1 MTYFQLF
8 GISIPALWIAFLAAA
23 FLLSLKLDGWF
34 SNAIVIYVIIW
45 KLSYILFY
53 WESILGLLYF
63 NGGIKGH
70 WLGLFVATIY
80 IILLAPK
87 KYPSIKRQAFSA
99 ALLYI
104 YAFEAIFNL
113 LQSNFL
119 FALIQAGIGALIL
132 SLSNKLNKQWILLF
146 FMIELLTLSLQHTLT
161 LTKLLTFSVFI
172 FISILFTIK
181 ERTNG

>member
-87 KYPSIKRQAFSA
+87 NTLPSKDKPSV
-99 ALLYI
+99 LHCS
-104 YAFEAIFNL
+104 IF
-113 LQSNFL
+113 
-119 FALIQAGIGALIL
+119 
-132 SLSNKLNKQWILLF
+132 
-146 FMIELLTLSLQHTLT
+146 TLSKQFLIYYRA
-161 LTKLLTFSVFI
+161 TFYS
-172 FISILFTIK
+172 
-181 ERTNG
+181 R

>member
-8 GISIPALWIAFLAAA
+8 GISIPALWIAVLGTA
-23 FLLSLKLDGWF
+23 FLISLKIDDWF
-34 SNAIVIYVIIW
+34 GNALFIYVLVW
-45 KLSYILFY
+45 KFSYVLFY

-70 WLGLFVATIY
+70 WLGLVSSAIY

-87 KYPSIKRQAFSA
+87 KYPSIKVQAGIVL
-99 ALLYI
+99 LLYM
-104 YAFEAIFNL
+104 YTFETIFNL
-113 LQSNFL
+113 LQRDFL
-119 FALIQAGIGALIL
+119 FTIIQGGIACLIL
-132 SLSNKLNKQWILLF
+132 SLRKKLKLQWVILF

-161 LTKLLTFSVFI
+161 LTKFFTFSMFI